1 MSPYFCCH
9 LCIIISKFG
18 FHEMSTKSLIWYS
31 SKQSLSKFGLPAGVP
46 HCIRIQF
53 LMTLRFSTP
62 LQHHLNLPPP
72 PSLLVALTPA
82 HNFYFCFC
90 PGAKRRRRRRKRRS
104 IVSVPVESRSMNK
117 RQWQWSISRT
127 YSVSVYLRCVYVCMC
142 ACVLR
147 MCNSH
152 YEDSYQCTTYPNS
165 LRIYALTLTAG
176 PGWCESML
184 RYLSKIY

>member
-1 MSPYFCCH
+1 
-9 LCIIISKFG
+9 
-18 FHEMSTKSLIWYS
+18 
-31 SKQSLSKFGLPAGVP
+31 
-46 HCIRIQF
+46 
-53 LMTLRFSTP
+53 MTLRFSTP

-72 PSLLVALTPA
+72 PSLLVALLTPA

-142 ACVLR
+142 ACVLH

-165 LRIYALTLTAG
+165 LRIYALALTAG

-184 RYLSKIY
+184 RYLSKIYWSGTQASNPFQNLDCLQEYRIASGG